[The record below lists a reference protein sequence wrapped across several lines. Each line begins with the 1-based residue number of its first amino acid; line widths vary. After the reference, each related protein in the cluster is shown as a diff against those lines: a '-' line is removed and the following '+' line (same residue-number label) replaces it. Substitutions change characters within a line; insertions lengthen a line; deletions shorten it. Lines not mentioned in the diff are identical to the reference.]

1 MKKKIGWKEEGRT
14 TTEGSKKMRK
24 TDVIEVGESDEEE
37 NGRVK
42 WKDFEVHQ
50 LIAIR
55 GEMDE
60 NFARASN
67 KQGKFKKKTI
77 FLNKK

>member
-1 MKKKIGWKEEGRT
+1 MKV
-14 TTEGSKKMRK
+14 RK
-24 TDVIEVGESDEEE
+24 TDVLEVGKSYEEE

-42 WKDFEVHQ
+42 WKDFDVHQ

-60 NFARASN
+60 KFARASN
-67 KQGKFKKKTI
+67 KQGKFFKKKQ
-77 FLNKK
+77 FF